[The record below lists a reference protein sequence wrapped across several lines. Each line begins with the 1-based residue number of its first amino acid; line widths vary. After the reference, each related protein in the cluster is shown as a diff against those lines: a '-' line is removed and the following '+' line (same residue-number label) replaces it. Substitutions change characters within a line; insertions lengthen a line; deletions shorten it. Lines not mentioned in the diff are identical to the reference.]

1 MEIQLY
7 DGATNGCCDGLAT
20 RRYKSKRGSLFRYW
34 AQRERGLKK
43 KKKKKKGSNLNLG
56 GRRTRVQTSILGEE
70 EGSEL
75 ESRGE
80 EKKGPKWNLRE
91 RRRRVRTRLAGEE
104 EGFELESRGE
114 DDSDKAVYQVY
125 GKSESN
131 LAGSLGGVS
140 SFSCI
145 PTTNHPYSCPSKIL
159 LKINIFSM
167 ISCKLFS
174 WCKFENYL
182 TVLARYCIINGS

>member
-1 MEIQLY
+1 M
-7 DGATNGCCDGLAT
+7 
-20 RRYKSKRGSLFRYW
+20 FRYW

-114 DDSDKAVYQVY
+114 DDSDKRLPEMQLFSLRTDPSLPSLPA
-125 GKSESN
+125 
-131 LAGSLGGVS
+131 SLGP
-140 SFSCI
+140 I
-145 PTTNHPYSCPSKIL
+145 WRAH
-159 LKINIFSM
+159 
-167 ISCKLFS
+167 
-174 WCKFENYL
+174 
-182 TVLARYCIINGS
+182 